1 MNLEQKKPLDKTK
14 ELILNSGAH
23 VTIHYATG
31 SESLTNKMTA
41 IFSQHI
47 SKCAIF

>member
-1 MNLEQKKPLDKTK
+1 MERKQLLDKTK
-14 ELILNSGAH
+14 ELVLDSGAH

-31 SESLTNKMTA
+31 GESLTDKM
-41 IFSQHI
+41 ILILSQHI